1 MPSYQISSVVGLNNN
16 YKNNFPL
23 NFSMKV
29 VEVKS
34 SLKIIFHY
42 IFIIND
48 KSIKLTVVKRRNLL
62 IDHINTKKYVYALTK

>member
-1 MPSYQISSVVGLNNN
+1 MPPYQISSVVGLKNKYNNN
-16 YKNNFPL
+16 FRL
-23 NFSMKV
+23 NFSLKV

-62 IDHINTKKYVYALTK
+62 IDHINTKKYVEVLTK